1 MAVRTVEL
9 YDPETDTTFGEI
21 YFNTNNRQWYS
32 DSDCTSQISHVE
44 IPTRSQYA
52 FTGYRISNASTAT
65 LYVDESGAIVY
76 TPTWTSSGTTMLYA
90 RWKQISRRF
99 VIDWTTKSFTPVF
112 PLSEWFRSVAA
123 STRFYADSQLTQEID
138 GIGVPLAEGLKFNG
152 VYTTDESGNVMNNY
166 VGTDG
171 KFITPSLWTSS
182 DSTYEFKLS
191 DSIIRFLTCYY
202 MNLNANGGIG
212 GEAKKVYYDRVNGKW
227 CNDEYMV
234 NVITAVALP
243 TLSGKI
249 FKGYYTDSS
258 GGTQVIDAH
267 GGFLSG
273 AELTSANKTFYA
285 QWVSP
290 FEITL
295 NLGGGTGGTSALWYG
310 GGKFYDS
317 SSLDNEVTAIVSPT
331 KTNHRFLGYFYG
343 GEKVIDEAGN
353 ILATTASA
361 NLTVTAQW
369 ERVSYTVNISLYGG
383 TGPAAIYADVAKTGY
398 FATDQCDGQPLASVS
413 IFKAGSKFDG
423 VFSIDGDK
431 IVEDDGTFTAYA
443 QTFLAALSADA
454 TLYAHFRTVATI
466 TLDAQ
471 GGTTPAPVLYFDANA
486 ELFYDA
492 PQMTTP
498 VTTIGRPR
506 KECNGFVRYSTEDGA
521 QVVDA
526 AGNISATWKPTEDAT
541 IAATWERVSWKLAI
555 NPDGGSG
562 GSTAV
567 YRNGGSTWYADDQ
580 CTTPTTKI
588 VPPTRPGYTFAGAY
602 ENDDPNTLVVR
613 ADGTI
618 TASPSLQSD
627 NLTVTALWTA
637 NTYTLTFD
645 YNGGTGTTQQKTVTF
660 GQPIGELPAATRNRA
675 VFTGWRIDGES
686 VEATTSYNVPGNGL
700 AVAAWS
706 LQFGK
711 VTDYFGLASS
721 SLIPIA
727 SNNGDN
733 KKRLCVAHIGK
744 YEPNVDAVSGIWRN
758 PTVTYVVARDITL
771 NVVLGRAYKGINTTG
786 YMIVAARI
794 ATGVGNF
801 PTVTIQAVANEGAD
815 AINKFNVSVPIVARS
830 KAQNLLGAVSGGGH
844 LNVCELTATCDPVV
858 VEENMMPCA
867 SDVVNGRY
875 ELEATTIATNR
886 EIAPTAAVGFASIGE
901 PKEETESTY
910 TTYKLT
916 AQKEIR

>member
-1 MAVRTVEL
+1 MAIKPIVL
-9 YDPETDTTFGEI
+9 YDNVLAVEYGRI
-21 YFNTNNRQWYS
+21 YWNSQSAAFYS
-32 DSDCTSQISHVE
+32 DADCQNQITRVGIPRREQYKFANYTSG
-44 IPTRSQYA
+44 
-52 FTGYRISNASTAT
+52 TGSTSTERISAAGVIDMTWNPGASTTELKIYAQWSKLSMVFTITNASTTLPPQWTIPVSAVYRSTTTGTQAYRDDQLTDGPITKIAMPVAEEYACSGIGFNSSTNYIDANGNILAALKNYAT
-65 LYVDESGAIVY
+65 PTSLTAALHPYGLRCYYLALYANEGHGGEPANVYYNRVRDVWCRDKTLTQDFDRVKWPTRPGYYCDGYNTKADNTGTKVVSRAGYLMDAAKVTENTSAYAIWKPAIVI
-76 TPTWTSSGTTMLYA
+76 TLDRQGGTGASKIYFGLYMGEG
-90 RWKQISRRF
+90 Q
-99 VIDWTTKSFTPVF
+99 
-112 PLSEWFRSVAA
+112 
-123 STRFYADSQLTQEID
+123 FYADANLEQQ
-138 GIGVPLAEGLKFNG
+138 
-152 VYTTDESGNVMNNY
+152 TT
-166 VGTDG
+166 
-171 KFITPSLWTSS
+171 KITP
-182 DSTYEFKLS
+182 
-191 DSIIRFLTCYY
+191 
-202 MNLNANGGIG
+202 
-212 GEAKKVYYDRVNGKW
+212 
-227 CNDEYMV
+227 
-234 NVITAVALP
+234 
-243 TLSGKI
+243 
-249 FKGYYTDSS
+249 
-258 GGTQVIDAH
+258 
-267 GGFLSG
+267 
-273 AELTSANKTFYA
+273 
-285 QWVSP
+285 
-290 FEITL
+290 
-295 NLGGGTGGTSALWYG
+295 
-310 GGKFYDS
+310 
-317 SSLDNEVTAIVSPT
+317 PT
-331 KTNHRFLGYFYG
+331 KTNHRFLGYFYN

-369 ERVSYTVNISLYGG
+369 ERVSYTVNISLNGG

-413 IFKAGSKFDG
+413 ISKAGSKFDG
-423 VFSIDGDK
+423 VYSIDGDK

-443 QTFLAALSADA
+443 QTFLAALSEDA
-454 TLYAHFRTVATI
+454 TLTAYFRTVATI

-471 GGTTPAPVLYFDANA
+471 GGTAPAPVLYFDADA
-486 ELFYDA
+486 DLFYDA

-506 KECNGFVRYSTEDGA
+506 KECNGFVGYSTEDGA

-541 IAATWERVSWKLAI
+541 IAATWERISWKLAI

-567 YRNGGSTWYADDQ
+567 YRNGGATWYADDQ

-588 VPPTRPGYTFAGAY
+588 VPPTRHGYTFAGAY
-602 ENDDPNTLVVR
+602 ANGDTKTTVVR

-627 NLTVTALWTA
+627 NLTGTALWTA

-645 YNGGTGTTQQKTVTF
+645 YNGGTGTTQHKTVTF
-660 GQPIGELPAATRNRA
+660 GQPIGELPTATRNRA

-686 VEATTSYNVPGNGL
+686 VEATTAYNVPGDGR

-706 LQFGK
+706 LQFGN

-727 SNNGDN
+727 SDSGDN
-733 KKRLCVAHIGK
+733 KKRICVAHIGK
-744 YEPNVDAVSGIWRN
+744 YETNVDAVSGTWRN
-758 PTVTYVVARDITL
+758 PTVTYVVARNMTL
-771 NVVLGRAYKGINTTG
+771 ALTLGRAYKGSGSVTG

-794 ATGVGNF
+794 ATGVGQF

-844 LNVCELTATCDPVV
+844 LNGCALTATCEPVV

-875 ELEATTIATNR
+875 EVEATTIATNR
-886 EIAPTAAVGFASIGE
+886 ESAPGASGGFTSIGE
-901 PKEETESTY
+901 PKEETDATY
-910 TTYKLT
+910 TTYKLN
-916 AQKEIR
+916 AQREIR